1 MEGQTLQLI
10 GSLVAILV
18 LAAIAWA
25 LKLGRSA
32 NIEGAQH
39 AMALASEADS
49 GFDPAEAAVSRDGR
63 SALVGDH
70 DGRIMVLRSHGAQF
84 AGRVLEPGTATRIG
98 GDSLTVTPADRRYG
112 PVTLDLGEHA
122 RTWARRID
130 ALKTQQDA

>member
-1 MEGQTLQLI
+1 VNGQALQLV
-10 GSLVAILV
+10 GSLVAIMV
-18 LAAIAWA
+18 LAGIAWA
-25 LKLGRSA
+25 LKLGRVSL
-32 NIEGAQH
+32 IDDDRH

-84 AGRVLEPGTATRIG
+84 AGRVLEPGTATRIE
-98 GDSLTVTPADRRYG
+98 GDSLTVTPAERRYG

-122 RTWARRID
+122 QTWARRID
-130 ALKTQQDA
+130 ALKTRQDA

>member
-1 MEGQTLQLI
+1 MSHDG
-10 GSLVAILV
+10 VCAIIAD
-18 LAAIAWA
+18 AA
-25 LKLGRSA
+25 
-32 NIEGAQH
+32 
-39 AMALASEADS
+39 
-49 GFDPAEAAVSRDGR
+49 
-63 SALVGDH
+63 
-70 DGRIMVLRSHGAQF
+70 GRIMVLRSHGAQF

>member
-49 GFDPAEAAVSRDGR
+49 GFDPAEAAVSRDGA
-63 SALVGDH
+63 SAIVADKT
-70 DGRIMVLRSHGAQF
+70 GRIMVLRSHGAQF
-84 AGRVLEPGTATRIG
+84 AGRVLEPGSTTQVE
-98 GDSLTVTPADRRYG
+98 SHTLTVTPADRRYG
-112 PVTLDLGEHA
+112 PVTRDLGDQA
-122 RTWARRID
+122 QAWAARID
-130 ALKTQQDA
+130 ALHATQDA